1 MRVALARVDGTNAD
15 IWVADPRRGEPNRLT
30 FQTTP
35 PTLRTNDIN
44 VDVTADGQRFLLVE
58 PAERTGSQ
66 PLTVTS
72 DWVIA
77 ARGTSR

>member
-1 MRVALARVDGTNAD
+1 
-15 IWVADPRRGEPNRLT
+15 LT

-44 VDVTADGQRFLLVE
+44 FDVTADGQRFLLVE

-72 DWVIA
+72 GWAIA
-77 ARGTSR
+77 ARGTPR